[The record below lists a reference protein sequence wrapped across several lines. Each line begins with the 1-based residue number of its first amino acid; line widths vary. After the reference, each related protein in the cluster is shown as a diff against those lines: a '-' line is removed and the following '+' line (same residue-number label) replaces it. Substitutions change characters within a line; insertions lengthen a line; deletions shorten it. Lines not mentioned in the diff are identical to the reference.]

1 MDSRNEKFEVEFTEQ
16 YIEEMTEI
24 YEYVS
29 RVLKENESAKK
40 LMTEVNERILDLAES
55 PELYIKIGKIDK
67 LKRNYHRMVVKNYV
81 ILYTVDYEKKKVFI
95 SRMIYGRRNYLN

>member
-24 YEYVS
+24 YEYIS